1 MTNKIKSLLYL
12 SCFILAS
19 VVYHQ
24 SMPLELK
31 EELATN
37 TLEQEADI
45 VINPYNELNQ
55 QIATN

>member
-1 MTNKIKSLLYL
+1 MTNKVKSLLYL

-24 SMPLELK
+24 SMPSEPT

-37 TLEQEADI
+37 TIEQAADI
-45 VINPYNELNQ
+45 VINPYGENKQ
-55 QIATN
+55 QTKTN

>member
-12 SCFILAS
+12 SCFIFAS

-24 SMPLELK
+24 SMPLEPT

-37 TLEQEADI
+37 TIEQEADI
-45 VINPYNELNQ
+45 VINPYGENKQ
-55 QIATN
+55 QIETN